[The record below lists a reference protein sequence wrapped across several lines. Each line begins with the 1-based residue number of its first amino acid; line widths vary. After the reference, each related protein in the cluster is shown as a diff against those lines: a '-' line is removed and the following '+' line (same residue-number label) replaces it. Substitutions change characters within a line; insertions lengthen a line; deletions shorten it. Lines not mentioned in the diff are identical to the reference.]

1 MDGFVA
7 GPYFSVAPLSS
18 SKHVGEYPA
27 LTTSYRE
34 LSFQV
39 IKEDPANGR
48 PQVREF
54 TNVTAAVLPVHSPL
68 CEVLHSG
75 LHRKEEAQQID
86 VEVPNA
92 RNHNL
97 VRVLVPNLTL
107 LGPGTLGSGVD
118 ISIVRL
124 EKDGPVSKRS

>member
-1 MDGFVA
+1 
-7 GPYFSVAPLSS
+7 
-18 SKHVGEYPA
+18 
-27 LTTSYRE
+27 
-34 LSFQV
+34 
-39 IKEDPANGR
+39 
-48 PQVREF
+48 VREF
-54 TNVTAAVLPVHSPL
+54 INVAAAVLPVHSPL

-118 ISIVRL
+118 ISTVRL